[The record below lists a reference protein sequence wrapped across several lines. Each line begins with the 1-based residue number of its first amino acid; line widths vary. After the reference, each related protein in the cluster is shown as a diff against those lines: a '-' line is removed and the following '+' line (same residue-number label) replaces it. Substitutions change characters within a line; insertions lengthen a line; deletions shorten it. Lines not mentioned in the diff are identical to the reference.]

1 MGELPL
7 LRFCW
12 LERHDLGDLFW
23 RIVYSGCIWFGISL
37 YAVFI
42 ALVIL
47 QLVLGGVMKRE
58 VAYLQKDAKKV
69 DLTPWAPA
77 PYVGVGLV
85 TTVVVLYAML
95 AIL

>member
-1 MGELPL
+1 MYLVRDITL
-7 LRFCW
+7 W
-12 LERHDLGDLFW
+12 AH
-23 RIVYSGCIWFGISL
+23 L
-37 YAVFI
+37 YC
-42 ALVIL
+42 LVIL
-47 QLVLGGVMKRE
+47 QLVLGKFMKRE